1 MIRPS
6 SLQTSYQRNYL
17 IGMAVALLLS
27 CLLAIVIKLTD
38 HFSPGVTDSIS
49 LISDT
54 CIVYTDNPGFGYGL
68 KDGLENNRPVRQ
80 NIDRHLAGFVN
91 IKPVPDMTLAGIE
104 IKHPGKDKIFMH
116 EPAYLP
122 DGVIQ
127 DLNVSDMYFGGGDYY
142 PGNYW
147 DNDFGYGSVARH
159 SGTEDINCPLEV
171 IKKQLPEFPGI
182 ARIDE
187 KEGFVEVLVHI
198 DIHGRVTPFSCQV
211 KDSTENKLEF
221 FVDDEQNDLVFVI
234 FKEDPKGYYFAK
246 NLIDVLPGWV
256 FKPQIEHGVPV
267 DVFVRVKLRYCFYN
281 NEDCR
286 GQQVEFEVL

>member
-6 SLQTSYQRNYL
+6 RLQTSYQRNYL

-54 CIVYTDNPGFGYGL
+54 CIVYTDNPG
-68 KDGLENNRPVRQ
+68 
-80 NIDRHLAGFVN
+80 
-91 IKPVPDMTLAGIE
+91 
-104 IKHPGKDKIFMH
+104 HPGKDKIFMH